1 MDKIDLAP
9 QAGKPEPLLPRSSV
23 AARLLFVA
31 LAPVAAAEVPQS
43 RPTPVPTRTPAP
55 TPRPT
60 VAPTAIP
67 RVDGTNTGLAGAA
80 SRVKLNRNVSFDDVA
95 AKAPSPQPTKAPAD
109 GTSEAEP
116 PCETAAFK
124 GQIDGVVGRFK
135 GESRTASLT
144 PRSALAAQI
153 SKLRD
158 IRNELHGLQATTPE
172 CAANAL
178 SLAGEWMDLE
188 IWDLD
193 AFLGRADPS
202 YKRAQRIDKA
212 WRDYES
218 TRLLLP

>member
-1 MDKIDLAP
+1 MLVFLLVVAQAAAAQSAP
-9 QAGKPEPLLPRSSV
+9 
-23 AARLLFVA
+23 
-31 LAPVAAAEVPQS
+31 APVQRA
-43 RPTPVPTRTPAP
+43 TPAPTRTPAP

-80 SRVKLNRNVSFDDVA
+80 SRVKLNRNVSFDDMA
-95 AKAPSPQPTKAPAD
+95 AKAPSPQPTTTPAAV
-109 GTSEAEP
+109 TTEAEP

-124 GQIDGVVGRFK
+124 GQIDGVVGRFQ
-135 GESRTASLT
+135 GESRTASFT

-153 SKLRD
+153 PKLRD

>member
-1 MDKIDLAP
+1 MLA
-9 QAGKPEPLLPRSSV
+9 LLIV
-23 AARLLFVA
+23 
-31 LAPVAAAEVPQS
+31 LAQTAAAQPTPAPAQ
-43 RPTPVPTRTPAP
+43 RPTPAPTRTPAP
-55 TPRPT
+55 TPRAA

-67 RVDGTNTGLAGAA
+67 RGDGSNTGLAGAA
-80 SRVKLNRNVSFDDVA
+80 SRVKLNRRVSFDDIA
-95 AKAPSPQPTKAPAD
+95 AKAPSAQPTKDPAA
-109 GTSEAEP
+109 GSAEAEQ

-124 GQIDGVVGRFK
+124 GQIDGVVGRFQ

-144 PRSALAAQI
+144 PRPALAAQI

-158 IRNELHGLQATTPE
+158 IRNELHGLRVTSPE

-188 IWDLD
+188 ILDLD

-202 YKRAQRIDKA
+202 YQRAKRIDKA

-218 TRLLLP
+218 TRILLP